1 MGRFELPGQRRTQVK
16 RYNDK
21 DPGKRYPSS
30 LAQTFLAVRQFWLQE
45 TGKVAKATPGLSVA
59 DFLRFSD
66 FEKCFQETTDLYPEC
81 AKPAKTPTAIRNALN
96 DMGIGNCDME
106 YYRLRA
112 LAKFTGLTPAALIL
126 LFSQLVGEEQRA
138 KREGR
143 DPKVAITQILD
154 GVIRVAEETKQR
166 VLKTPDGVDTFM
178 RNYGGDTK
186 NGYLP
191 DVAILNGWRIAFTS
205 GELPPDSS
213 KG

>member
-1 MGRFELPGQRRTQVK
+1 VPGQRRTKVK

-21 DPGKRYPSS
+21 EPGKRYPSS

-45 TGKVAKATPGLSVA
+45 IGKVAKDVPGLSVA
-59 DFLRFSD
+59 DFLRQSD
-66 FEKCFQETTDLYPEC
+66 FEKRFRETTDLYPEC
-81 AKPAKTPTAIRNALN
+81 ANPPKTPAAIRNALN
-96 DMGIGNCDME
+96 DMGVGACDME

-138 KREGR
+138 KRERR
-143 DPKVAITQILD
+143 DPKAAVNQILD
-154 GVIRVAEETKQR
+154 GVIRVAGAAKQR
-166 VLKTPDGVDTFM
+166 VLETPDGADIFM
-178 RNYGGDTK
+178 RNYGGDAK

-191 DVAILNGWRIAFTS
+191 DVAILNAWRIAFTS
-205 GELPPDSS
+205 GELPPESS